1 MLINPLSKVYNSGG
15 RHQINDDNTIFRKT
29 PQEAETKAKFEK
41 ILEGGFNYMTSWIA
55 DEDAKESIEDV
66 TYSTVVQR

>member
-1 MLINPLSKVYNSGG
+1 MLTNPLSKEYNSGG
-15 RHQINDDNTIFRKT
+15 RHQVNVDYTIFRKSAK
-29 PQEAETKAKFEK
+29 EAVTKEKFEK